1 MIFLSENK
9 HKLVEYSKS
18 FSDPCYKKCFA
29 VILFGVFVFLFF
41 PVCFFACLILFWRFH
56 YLFLPKQLLIK
67 SGHFLGESRQYQL
80 L

>member
-9 HKLVEYSKS
+9 HKLFEYSKS
-18 FSDPCYKKCFA
+18 FSDHCYKKGFA
-29 VILFGVFVFLFF
+29 VILFGDFF
-41 PVCFFACLILFWRFH
+41 FFSVCFFVCLILFWKFH
-56 YLFLPKQLLIK
+56 YLFLPKQLRIK

>member
-9 HKLVEYSKS
+9 HKLFEYSKS
-18 FSDPCYKKCFA
+18 FSDPCYKKGFA
-29 VILFGVFVFLFF
+29 VVLFGVVVFFSF
-41 PVCFFACLILFWRFH
+41 CFFACLILFWRFH